1 MHFGKLNP
9 SLALGEA
16 VTQSFVFIGRVA
28 CRVSSPLNLTND
40 TDTLFTFFVTAYLD
54 IWWHIYLQGLKELVS
69 TPSPF
74 SIPSLLH
81 RNLFCLV

>member
-54 IWWHIYLQGLKELVS
+54 IWWHIYLQGLKLK
-69 TPSPF
+69 
-74 SIPSLLH
+74 
-81 RNLFCLV
+81 N